1 MGKKRTRG
9 NPYPLIIE
17 PHPADYDGI
26 PFITLIQFRSS
37 NDTKH
42 FLTVVDNADTSV
54 IKSYVLD
61 LCSPAGVDEERII
74 NVASYWYDNNRERYP
89 VSFEF
94 SRQGLASEVEPIYRT
109 FSIEF
114 VTRVIGPLPKFE
126 MGEVK
131 QVRRRRR
138 KPVPAGME
146 IQRKVLD
153 LSS

>member
-17 PHPADYDGI
+17 PHPEDYDGI
-26 PFITLIQFRSS
+26 PFITLIQFRNS

-42 FLTVVDNADTSV
+42 FLTIVDNADTSV

-61 LCSPAGVDEERII
+61 MCGPEAVDEEQVI
-74 NVASYWYDNNRERYP
+74 NVASYWYENSRDRYP

-94 SRQGLASEVEPIYRT
+94 SRQGLAKSVERIYRT

-146 IQRKVLD
+146 VTRKVLE
-153 LSS
+153 L